1 MIAAES
7 LCGRFCFLVYQCMRP
22 RSSSSF
28 FSVLSRVS
36 RVALTDRQLPS
47 CARLGPPGA
56 AVPPQPWDGRA
67 RRSLYGRITLA
78 EVWVSGY
85 DSSSPPT
92 KY

>member
-36 RVALTDRQLPS
+36 RVALTIGSCRAALGLDRGCPS
-47 CARLGPPGA
+47 ATL
-56 AVPPQPWDGRA
+56 GRA
-67 RRSLYGRITLA
+67 SAPVSIRADHFSGSLGFRL
-78 EVWVSGY
+78 
-85 DSSSPPT
+85 
-92 KY
+92 

>member
-36 RVALTDRQLPS
+36 RVALTIGSCRAALGLDRRG
-47 CARLGPPGA
+47 RLSLRNPGT
-56 AVPPQPWDGRA
+56 GERA
-67 RRSLYGRITLA
+67 GLYTGGSL
-78 EVWVSGY
+78 
-85 DSSSPPT
+85 
-92 KY
+92 